1 MIETAAR
8 QDLNKTQ
15 MLTIS
20 IVTFNPDLNEFRAT
34 LAALATA
41 LAPFDPTSVVI
52 TIIDNSSQDSVSAI
66 VEEQLPGWPT
76 RVFHG
81 QGNVGFGRAH
91 NLALSDMSE
100 FHLILN
106 PDIQM
111 DHLALRNA
119 IDFMQAHPDCGL
131 LSPRAF
137 WPDGKRQYLCK
148 RYPAVFDLLLRGFA
162 PKSIQSFFDNRLQRY
177 EMRMETQNEQFWNP
191 PIVSGCFM
199 LFRRDV
205 LVKTGGF
212 DPRYFL
218 YFEDFD
224 LSVRTSRIT
233 KIAYV
238 PSVEI
243 VHMGGHAA
251 KKGHWHIWQFLRSGL
266 KFYKDHGF
274 LFV

>member
-1 MIETAAR
+1 
-8 QDLNKTQ
+8 

-20 IVTFNPDLNEFRAT
+20 IVTFNPDKNEFRAT
-34 LAALATA
+34 LSALAAALTS
-41 LAPFDPTSVVI
+41 FDPASVAI
-52 TIIDNSSQDSVSAI
+52 TAIDNSSRNSVSAV
-66 VEEQLPGWPT
+66 VEEQLPGWQT
-76 RVFHG
+76 RIIHG

-91 NLALSDMSE
+91 NLALSDMGK

-119 IDFMQAHPDCGL
+119 IDFMQKRPDCGL

-148 RYPAVFDLLLRGFA
+148 RYPAIFDLLLRGFA
-162 PKSIQSFFDNRLQRY
+162 PKRIQRFFNDRLKRY
-177 EMRMETQNEQFWNP
+177 EMRVETQNDIFWNP

-205 LVKTGGF
+205 LMKTGGF
-212 DPRYFL
+212 DPGYFL

-251 KKGHWHIWQFLRSGL
+251 KKGHWHIWQFLRSSV
-266 KFYKDHGF
+266 KFYSDHGVR
-274 LFV
+274 LI

>member
-1 MIETAAR
+1 
-8 QDLNKTQ
+8 

-20 IVTFNPDLNEFRAT
+20 IVTFNPDINEFRAT
-34 LAALATA
+34 LAALADA
-41 LAPFDPTSVVI
+41 LAPLDPTSVVI
-52 TIIDNSSQDSVSAI
+52 TIIDNSRQDSVSAI
-66 VEEQLPGWPT
+66 VEEQLPRWQT
-76 RVFHG
+76 RVIHG

-91 NLALSDMSE
+91 NLALSDMGE

-111 DHLALRNA
+111 DHLALSNA
-119 IDFMQAHPDCGL
+119 IDFMQKHPDCGL

-148 RYPAVFDLLLRGFA
+148 RYPAIFDLLLRGFA
-162 PKSIQSFFDNRLQRY
+162 PKRIQRFFDTRLKRY
-177 EMRMETQNEQFWNP
+177 EMRVETQNDIFWNP

-199 LFRRDV
+199 LFRREV
-205 LVKTGGF
+205 LVKAGGF
-212 DPRYFL
+212 DSGYFL

-224 LSVRTSRIT
+224 LSVRSGRIT

-251 KKGHWHIWQFLRSGL
+251 KKGHWHIWQFFRSGL

-274 LFV
+274 LLV